1 MDGIKLDLAE
11 PKEEECDVG
20 NNRETYCKL
29 NRAQRDNKKRE
40 NKDHAHNSGQRGHQ
54 GEEEVTEPSSGTGL
68 QEIQHSNA
76 NTSTECLLDS
86 AVPDEEGQSASPAVI
101 SKTSQE
107 SCETTNSA
115 VKETDK
121 ELDGTTQEHDH
132 DQTETS
138 EKGKFTKEEG
148 STQRL

>member
-20 NNRETYCKL
+20 NNREAYCKL
-29 NRAQRDNKKRE
+29 NRVQRDNKKRE

-68 QEIQHSNA
+68 QEIHHSNA

-86 AVPDEEGQSASPAVI
+86 TVPNEEGQSASPAVI

-107 SCETTNSA
+107 SCETTNSS

-132 DQTETS
+132 NQTETS
-138 EKGKFTKEEG
+138 EKGRFTKEEG